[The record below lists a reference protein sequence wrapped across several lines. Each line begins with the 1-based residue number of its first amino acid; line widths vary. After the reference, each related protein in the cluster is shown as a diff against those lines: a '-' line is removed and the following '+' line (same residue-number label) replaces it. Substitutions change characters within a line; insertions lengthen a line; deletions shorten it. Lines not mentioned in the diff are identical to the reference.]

1 MALSDYTQN
10 TAIGVFDSGLG
21 GLSVWRELVK
31 QIPQRSVYYV
41 SDSAYCPYGPRPVSE
56 VIARGQLIS
65 QFLIDKGCG
74 IIVLACNTA
83 TAAAISSLRQS
94 FSLPFVGME
103 PAVKPAALHSR
114 TDVVGVLATQGT
126 FKGSLYKETSQRFAS
141 HVQVIETV
149 GAGLVELIEQGRLD
163 DLETNA
169 LLKRYIDPMLEA
181 GADHLVLGCTHYPFL
196 IPAIENITKGR
207 MQIVDPAPAVALHTA
222 QLAASLPL
230 ALEPVA
236 YHFFATGSI
245 DALRQRAE
253 ALPLPKK
260 PCFFTEELLIF

>member
-1 MALSDYTQN
+1 M
-10 TAIGVFDSGLG
+10 FDSGLG

-31 QIPQRSVYYV
+31 QIPQRSLYYV
-41 SDSAYCPYGPRPVSE
+41 SDSAFCPYGPRPAAE

-114 TDVVGVLATQGT
+114 TGVVGVLATEGT

-149 GAGLVELIEQGRLD
+149 GTGLVELIEQGRLD
-163 DLETNA
+163 DPETNA

-196 IPAIENITKGR
+196 IPAIEKITRGR
-207 MQIVDPAPAVALHTA
+207 LQIIDPAPAVALHTA
-222 QLAASLPL
+222 QLAASLPP
-230 ALEPVA
+230 ASEPVA
-236 YHFFATGSI
+236 YHFYATGSI
-245 DALRQRAE
+245 EALRQRAE
-253 ALPLPKK
+253 DLLPPNK
-260 PCFFTEELLIF
+260 PCLFTADMQIQIRKFNS